1 MQVFTTRRKLCTI
14 ISLVCAVLGSTSAV
28 AQTTGNIVAATYSI
42 ALTDGWK
49 GYGPAT
55 AKTISGSATCSS
67 QTVTAASATIP
78 GIGALGSANTVR
90 LRYSPGRVTIVWA
103 RPSDNSFFTAT
114 TTDVSTVNGRVTF
127 KGILSAQQLAKAG
140 HGAHKGGTYNGTLL
154 ISCPTITVATNTPT
168 RTPTSTPT
176 NTPTVTWTPTHTAT
190 LTPTFTWTATRTPT
204 STWTPTYTPT
214 MTFTP
219 TRTPTPTWTSTYTP
233 TMTFT
238 PTRTPTPTWTST
250 YTPTMTSTP
259 TRTPTASWTPTS
271 TPTQTSTPTRTPTS
285 TWTPTITPT
294 QTFTPTRTPTGTWT
308 PTSTPTMTLTQT
320 ALPTVTTTWTPTT
333 TPTSTPT
340 SVGAAT
346 TTATA
351 TPTAT
356 ATTNRTPAPVTGFAV
371 TPIVDCIQER
381 PSGEIL
387 AYFSYRSDEQ
397 VAVQI
402 PIGPANFVSPSPSN
416 RGQPTIFQPGRTER
430 AFSVQADGA
439 AGIVWTL
446 GTTAIVATNSA
457 PRCLAPF
464 EECTDI
470 SIGDILAK
478 LDNLA
483 KVQQREIA
491 AMMKFITTN
500 TSSSAKA
507 KKLARKYISEAQNL
521 YVTIWSDI
529 WGRFPKTVHICSQGC
544 TTIEKAADIELLLG
558 ESKQLLAL
566 AQRARTL
573 LKKERGS
580 RARALVE
587 KAMKVIRTK
596 SGQFL
601 DTTALLP
608 RIESKC

>member
-1 MQVFTTRRKLCTI
+1 MSVVCTV
-14 ISLVCAVLGSTSAV
+14 LVSTSAV
-28 AQTTGNIVAATYSI
+28 AQTTGNIIAATYSI

-90 LRYSPGRVTIVWA
+90 IRYSPGRVTILWA

-114 TTDVSTVNGRVTF
+114 TTDVSTVKGRVTF

-140 HGAHKGGTYNGTLL
+140 HGAHKGGTYNGTLI

-168 RTPTSTPT
+168 ITPTSPPT
-176 NTPTVTWTPTHTAT
+176 NTPTATWTPTHTAT
-190 LTPTFTWTATRTPT
+190 PTPTFTWTATRTPT
-204 STWTPTYTPT
+204 STWTPT
-214 MTFTP
+214 FTP
-219 TRTPTPTWTSTYTP
+219 TRTFTPTPSPTATWTTTYTP
-233 TMTFT
+233 TMTL
-238 PTRTPTPTWTST
+238 TPTWTPTATWTAT
-250 YTPTMTSTP
+250 YTPTMTLTP
-259 TRTPTASWTPTS
+259 TRTPTATWTATS
-271 TPTQTSTPTRTPTS
+271 TPTQTSTPTRTPTPS
-285 TWTPTITPT
+285 WTPTITPT

-320 ALPTVTTTWTPTT
+320 ALPTVTTTWTPIT

-340 SVGAAT
+340 SVGATT

-356 ATTNRTPAPVTGFAV
+356 ATSNRTPAPVTGFAV

-439 AGIVWTL
+439 AGIAWTL
-446 GTTAIVATNSA
+446 GTTAVVATNSA

-500 TSSSAKA
+500 TSSSATS
-507 KKLARKYISEAQNL
+507 KKLARKYLSEAQNL

-587 KAMKVIRTK
+587 KAMNVIRTK